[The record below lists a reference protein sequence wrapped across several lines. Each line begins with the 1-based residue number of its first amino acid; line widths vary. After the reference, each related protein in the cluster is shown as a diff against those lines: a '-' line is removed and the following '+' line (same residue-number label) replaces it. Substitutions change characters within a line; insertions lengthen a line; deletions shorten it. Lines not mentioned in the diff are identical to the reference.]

1 VILLNKKYQVYRD
14 VAGKFRFRLRAE
26 NNQIVAVSE
35 GYENHAGVLNGVKS
49 VQSNCGSGIEDMTI
63 EGTQITNPKYQVFY
77 DKSCGYRFHLK
88 AKNGEIIAVSEGYET
103 KQGCINGIEA
113 VRASCNAEIEDLTV
127 KKPDVSNVPEM
138 KTVEVPSVVEPEM
151 KTVEVPSVVEPEMKT
166 VEVPSVVEPEILEAP
181 VCEDKELKLEL
192 YDLPASVAKDE
203 IVYFKGKIRENCQ
216 GKGKISVSIREH
228 DRSFFF
234 DKVLARGYAEEDGS
248 FTIGWRAQTFD
259 FWDNKG
265 EIYAQYDR
273 AEKPKHI
280 RSEFKNIVVK

>member
-1 VILLNKKYQVYRD
+1 MNKKYQVYRD

-103 KQGCINGIEA
+103 KEGCINGIEA

-127 KKPDVSNVPEM
+127 KKPEVSNV
-138 KTVEVPSVVEPEM
+138 
-151 KTVEVPSVVEPEMKT
+151 PEMKT

-248 FTIGWRAQTFD
+248 FTIGWRAKTFD

-280 RSEFKNIVVK
+280 RSDFKNIVVK